1 MSPIKIIALC
11 RALLLMMT
19 PACVWAAPLTF
30 GQAVAQVTAL
40 EWILVCVLSTFAG
53 VTALLIQVSNAINNA
68 PEGVTAP
75 IKNVKL
81 LAGMQMFGSWSAGLV
96 AFFLAPSVGV
106 TGIGTG
112 AFVFMAALGGSK
124 LLELVYNKVIKS
136 KIDALP

>member
-1 MSPIKIIALC
+1 MSPKKIITLC
-11 RALLLMMT
+11 RVLLLMMV
-19 PACVWAAPLTF
+19 PACVWASPVTF
-30 GQAVAQVTAL
+30 GQAVEQVTAL

-68 PEGVTAP
+68 PEGTVAP

-81 LAGMQMFGSWSAGLV
+81 LASMQMFGSWSAGLV
-96 AFFLAPSVGV
+96 GFFMAPGLGI

-124 LLELVYNKVIKS
+124 LLELVYNKLIKS